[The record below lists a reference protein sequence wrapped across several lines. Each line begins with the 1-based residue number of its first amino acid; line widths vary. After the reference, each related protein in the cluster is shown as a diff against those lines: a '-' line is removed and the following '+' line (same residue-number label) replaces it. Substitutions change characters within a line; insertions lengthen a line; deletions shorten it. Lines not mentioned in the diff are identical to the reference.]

1 MDLEGFALICERHTG
16 SGLTVEDIISQKL
29 PLPEQDFLPQTPEEK
44 MVCLADK
51 FFSKS
56 GDMEEKSFEK
66 VRRSMAKFGEESLK
80 RFDGL
85 WAFFNFR
92 SV

>member
-1 MDLEGFALICERHTG
+1 MDLEPFALICERHTG
-16 SGLTVEDIISQKL
+16 SGLTTADIISQKL
-29 PLPEQDFLPQTPEEK
+29 PLPEQDFLPLTPEEK

-66 VRRSMAKFGEESLK
+66 VRRSMAKFGDASLA
-80 RFDGL
+80 RFDNL

>member
-1 MDLEGFALICERHTG
+1 
-16 SGLTVEDIISQKL
+16 
-29 PLPEQDFLPQTPEEK
+29 